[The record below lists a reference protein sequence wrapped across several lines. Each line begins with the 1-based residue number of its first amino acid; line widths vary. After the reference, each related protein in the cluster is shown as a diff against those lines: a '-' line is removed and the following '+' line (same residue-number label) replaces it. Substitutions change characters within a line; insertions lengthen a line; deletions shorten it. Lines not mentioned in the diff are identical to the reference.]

1 MVQLGLNLSLKHI
14 SFRIWVCRWSI
25 VGALHDIILTEAD
38 TATCIWF
45 PIILVNGR
53 RERNRSRVTMVL
65 AILASHIA
73 LFIVLRQVLRGSHR
87 LLLNAYL
94 VAIGSTWARG
104 SRVCKTNLI
113 KLFHRTSVV
122 MRANASRRKSTRGI
136 SRAWV
141 KSVIILVVLG
151 IIIKRCRNAYLMAL
165 FLLLLS
171 MKQLATLILGK
182 RLRVSCRWSFSERFT
197 IAYAG
202 KRNFIASCPLVI
214 WLG

>member
-1 MVQLGLNLSLKHI
+1 MVQLGLNLSLKYI

-25 VGALHDIILTEAD
+25 VGALHDIILTKTD
-38 TATCIWF
+38 TTTCIWF
-45 PIILVNGR
+45 SIIWVNGR
-53 RERNRSRVTMVL
+53 REGNRSRVTMVL

-73 LFIVLRQVLRGSHR
+73 LLIVLRQVLWSSHG
-87 LLLNAYL
+87 LLHNAYL
-94 VAIGSTWARG
+94 IAIRSTWAG
-104 SRVCKTNLI
+104 GPRVSKTNLI

-122 MRANASRRKSTRGI
+122 MRADASWWKSTRGI

-141 KSVIILVVLG
+141 KSVIIFVVLG
-151 IIIKRCRNAYLMAL
+151 IIIKSSWNAHLMTL

-171 MKQLATLILGK
+171 MKQLATLILSKG
-182 RLRVSCRWSFSERFT
+182 LRVSCRWSFSERFT